1 MLNLDQWRTFLLD
14 EKLKDK
20 QKNGKELAR
29 NLTILSEN
37 EFCNSINALITGM
50 HDDRTSYARMQLY
63 LYAKYLRYEYLRE
76 AMEYMKQNGSFL
88 VYTPIISAK
97 WDFRREDLP
106 VEKSFL
112 PDSILWYESSVRT
125 IAGSRKIFKHK
136 LAKVSGDRFF
146 YGRNCFPL
154 AKRNYYELIK
164 KYELKFSKIRKSLF
178 LISEIKSKLKSIN
191 NLFSD

>member
-1 MLNLDQWRTFLLD
+1 MLNLDEWRNFLLA

-20 QKNGKELAR
+20 KKHGKEIAR
-29 NLTILSEN
+29 NLITLSEN
-37 EFCNSINALITGM
+37 EFSNSINVLITGM
-50 HDDRTSYARMQLY
+50 HDDGMTYARMQLY
-63 LYAKYLRYEYLRE
+63 LYGKYLRYGYLRE
-76 AMEYMKQNGSFL
+76 AMEHMKQKGSFL
-88 VYTPIISAK
+88 VYTPVISAK
-97 WDFRREDLP
+97 WDLRREDLP
-106 VEKSFL
+106 VEKNFL

-136 LAKVSGDRFF
+136 LSKVSGDRFS

-154 AKRNYYELIK
+154 AKRDYYEIIK

-191 NLFSD
+191 NLISD